1 MIQYHNIVS
10 VLGSGSGSGSGM
22 DEYLTVFHVIGDGVC
37 CSMS

>member
-10 VLGSGSGSGSGM
+10 VLGSGSGM